1 MAEGTLEVAASPAR
15 VTSPKA
21 LSNSKPS
28 TPTSAAASPKDA
40 KTKTLLPKV
49 ASSTAATLNGVKE
62 APGSIP
68 ELTKQK
74 SKSPALSEA
83 TPTAALK
90 SDKDASLS
98 PASPNSL
105 SFSKAPS
112 LLSSGKTTEQ
122 LPIKVPSPSSS
133 GKTSVIP
140 KPTEQSPALT
150 PSPPSSG
157 KASTSPIPTE
167 QSPTLTPSQSS
178 LGKSSASP
186 RPTEKSL
193 TKVPS
198 PSSSGKVSAIPKP
211 TEHSPT
217 LTPSPPSAGKA
228 SAIPKPTEHSPTLTP
243 SPPSS
248 GKASASSIP
257 AEHGNAKVER
267 TSSKRNTRS
276 KNSLQE
282 VRKGSDGSQKSLI
295 GKDTPSSTTGES
307 KQANNQATS
316 SNPAKFGNYSNTNEK
331 SKKKQTKQVDAANGE
346 DSEDDIVPDK
356 SVTKRQTID
365 VSQFLDVKSFS
376 NSVEIAV
383 NNSKF
388 TCSGAVLAYHS
399 PVMASILMKG
409 ANIIT
414 LDKLCTP
421 GADIAIEE
429 SLILLYGGGA
439 VITISNI
446 ETMTKFSVLY
456 QVENLYRLCCEWIRH
471 YVSVENIYDMWLL
484 GNIDYIAAKQTRRK
498 NNIVH
503 ICRNFI
509 KDKEC
514 EIALE
519 LRKRKK
525 AKVEIQ
531 EGFLL
536 MMLQCTEYS
545 TMFSDLL

>member
-1 MAEGTLEVAASPAR
+1 MAEGTAEVDAPNTETP
-15 VTSPKA
+15 VTETVASPKA
-21 LSNSKPS
+21 RASKPS
-28 TPTSAAASPKDA
+28 TPSPPSEVKNATASPV
-40 KTKTLLPKV
+40 KTKILSPKV
-49 ASSTAATLNGVKE
+49 ASSTASITASSTASSSNGVKE
-62 APGSIP
+62 DPAPATVQ
-68 ELTKQK
+68 TKAEK
-74 SKSPALSEA
+74 AKSPTLAVV
-83 TPTAALK
+83 TPSAASK
-90 SDKDASLS
+90 SDKDASPSPS
-98 PASPNSL
+98 PASSNSL
-105 SFSKAPS
+105 SSSKA
-112 LLSSGKTTEQ
+112 
-122 LPIKVPSPSSS
+122 PSPSSS
-133 GKTSVIP
+133 GK
-140 KPTEQSPALT
+140 
-150 PSPPSSG
+150 
-157 KASTSPIPTE
+157 
-167 QSPTLTPSQSS
+167 
-178 LGKSSASP
+178 SSASP
-186 RPTEKSL
+186 
-193 TKVPS
+193 
-198 PSSSGKVSAIPKP
+198 KP
-211 TEHSPT
+211 ADQE
-217 LTPSPPSAGKA
+217 
-228 SAIPKPTEHSPTLTP
+228 
-243 SPPSS
+243 
-248 GKASASSIP
+248 
-257 AEHGNAKVER
+257 NDKVER

-276 KNSLQE
+276 KNSSQE
-282 VRKGSDGSQKSLI
+282 ARKGSDGSQRSLI
-295 GKDTPSSTTGES
+295 GKEVPTSATSDS
-307 KQANNQATS
+307 KQDNNQATS
-316 SNPAKFGNYSNTNEK
+316 SNPAATREQKFRNYSNKSEK
-331 SKKKQTKQVDAANGE
+331 SKKKQTQPVEADNGD
-346 DSEDDIVPDK
+346 DSEDDSVPDN
-356 SVTKRQTID
+356 SVSKRQTID

-399 PVMASILMKG
+399 PVMASILLRG

-484 GNIDYIAAKQTRRK
+484 GSIDYITAKQTRRK

-509 KDKEC
+509 KNKEC

-531 EGFLL
+531 EGFILL
-536 MMLQCTEYS
+536 MLQCTDYS